1 LITSWL
7 TSVDAGFVKK
17 YFERLSNDTNG
28 LKVYAGGYQMK
39 VHGELI
45 SKWANPIESVE
56 DLKHLANPA

>member
-1 LITSWL
+1 
-7 TSVDAGFVKK
+7 
-17 YFERLSNDTNG
+17 LSNDTNG